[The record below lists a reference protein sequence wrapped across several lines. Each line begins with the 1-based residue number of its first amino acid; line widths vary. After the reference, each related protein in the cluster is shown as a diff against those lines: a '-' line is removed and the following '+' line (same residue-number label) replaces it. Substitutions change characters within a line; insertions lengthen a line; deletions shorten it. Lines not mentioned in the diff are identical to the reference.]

1 MALASN
7 PKRSASSSKQYRC
20 SICGKVF
27 DNIETLNS
35 HKKMDHSQESYQPPA
50 GVGKLCIK

>member
-20 SICGKVF
+20 SIYGKVF

-50 GVGKLCIK
+50 GVGKSCIK